1 MSSTC
6 FFTDLMPR
14 RRSPKAMF
22 SVTFRCGKRA
32 YDWKTVFTGRL

>member
-6 FFTDLMPR
+6 FLTDLMPR
-14 RRSPKAMF
+14 RRSPKATF
-22 SVTFRCGKRA
+22 SETSRCGKSA

>member
-14 RRSPKAMF
+14 RRRPKATF
-22 SVTFRCGKRA
+22 SKMSRCGKRA